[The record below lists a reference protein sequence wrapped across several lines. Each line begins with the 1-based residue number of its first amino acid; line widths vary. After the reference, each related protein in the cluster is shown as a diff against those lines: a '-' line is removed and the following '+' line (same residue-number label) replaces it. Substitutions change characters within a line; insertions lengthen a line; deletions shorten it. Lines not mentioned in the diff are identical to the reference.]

1 MEGPSATLAL
11 VLAET
16 AAGSVAL
23 LWFGRMWGKVKRGF
37 FILTGSVALG
47 CALLATLAA
56 SAAAGP
62 EAALDAKRVVVA
74 AAATAGALGLS
85 VAALVLRIDTGGR
98 VLGLLAVP
106 LAVVALVAL
115 AGAAGP
121 AGMSFPSAM
130 IQLVAGALFMGAV
143 SDGLLLGHWYL
154 VDRRLEREHI
164 VRFATVLM
172 AAVVV
177 EAAAVAILG
186 FAGDG
191 AEPAVGF
198 SPLLSVTGLSTWLSL
213 GMIACT
219 GLIAVLIW
227 ASLRGTRARAVQA
240 ATGFFYLA
248 VITAFTAEMA
258 AKIGFLG

>member
-1 MEGPSATLAL
+1 LEGPSAALAL

-16 AAGSVAL
+16 AAGGAAL
-23 LWFGRMWGKVKRGF
+23 LWFGRLWGSVKRGF

-62 EAALDAKRVVVA
+62 EAALDAQRVVVA
-74 AAATAGALGLS
+74 AAATAAVLGLS

-98 VLGLLAVP
+98 VLGLIAVP
-106 LAVVALVAL
+106 LAVAALVAL

-121 AGMSFPSAM
+121 AGTSFPSAM

-154 VDRRLEREHI
+154 VDRRLERAHI
-164 VRFATVLM
+164 VRFATLLI

-191 AEPAVGF
+191 TEPAVGF
-198 SPLLSVTGLSTWLSL
+198 SPLLSVAGLSTWLSL

>member
-1 MEGPSATLAL
+1 VEGPSATLAL

-16 AAGSVAL
+16 AAGSAAL
-23 LWFGRMWGKVKRGF
+23 LWLGRMWGTVKRGF
-37 FILTGSVALG
+37 FLLTGSVALG
-47 CALLATLAA
+47 CALLATLTA

-62 EAALDAKRVVVA
+62 EAATDARRAVIAV
-74 AAATAGALGLS
+74 AATAAVLGLS
-85 VAALVLRIDTGGR
+85 VAALVLRIEAGGR

-106 LAVVALVAL
+106 LGAVALVAL
-115 AGAAGP
+115 AGAAS
-121 AGMSFPSAM
+121 AGTSFPSALL
-130 IQLVAGALFMGAV
+130 QLLAGGFFMGAV
-143 SDGLLLGHWYL
+143 TNGLLLGHWYL
-154 VDRRLEREHI
+154 VDRRLERDHI
-164 VRFATVLM
+164 VRFAALLI

-186 FAGDG
+186 FSGSR

-198 SPLLSVTGLSTWLSL
+198 SPLLSVAGLSTWLSL

-219 GLIAVLIW
+219 GLIAVLIR

-258 AKIGFLG
+258 AKIRFLG

>member
-1 MEGPSATLAL
+1 VEGPSATLAL

-16 AAGSVAL
+16 AAGSAAL
-23 LWFGRMWGKVKRGF
+23 LWLGRMWGTVKRGF
-37 FILTGSVALG
+37 FLLTGAVALG

-62 EAALDAKRVVVA
+62 EVATDARRVVIATA
-74 AAATAGALGLS
+74 AASAVLGLS
-85 VAALVLRIDTGGR
+85 VAALVLRIDAGGR

-106 LAVVALVAL
+106 LAAVALVAL
-115 AGAAGP
+115 AGASART
-121 AGMSFPSAM
+121 SFPSALL
-130 IQLVAGALFMGAV
+130 QLLAGALFMGAV
-143 SDGLLLGHWYL
+143 TDGLLLGHWYL

-164 VRFATVLM
+164 VRFAALLI

-177 EAAAVAILG
+177 EAAAVSILG
-186 FAGDG
+186 FSGSR

-198 SPLLSVTGLSTWLSL
+198 SPLLSVAGLSTWLSL
-213 GMIACT
+213 GMISCT
-219 GLIAVLIW
+219 GLIAVLIR

>member
-1 MEGPSATLAL
+1 VEGPSATLAL

-16 AAGSVAL
+16 AAGSAAL
-23 LWFGRMWGKVKRGF
+23 LWLGRMWGSVKRGF

-47 CALLATLAA
+47 CALLATVAA
-56 SAAAGP
+56 SASAGP
-62 EAALDAKRVVVA
+62 EAAADARRVVIA
-74 AAATAGALGLS
+74 AAVTSAILGLS
-85 VAALVLRIDTGGR
+85 VAALVLRIDAGGR
-98 VLGLLAVP
+98 VLGLLTLP
-106 LAVVALVAL
+106 LAVVTLVAF
-115 AGAAGP
+115 AGAAEP
-121 AGMSFPSAM
+121 VATSFSSAL
-130 IQLVAGALFMGAV
+130 IQLLAGALFMGAV
-143 SDGLLLGHWYL
+143 ADGLLLGHWYL

-164 VRFATVLM
+164 VRFASLLI

-186 FAGDG
+186 FTGKG
-191 AEPAVGF
+191 AEQAVGF
-198 SPLLSVTGLSTWLSL
+198 SPLLSVAGLSTWLSL

-258 AKIGFLG
+258 AKIGFLS